1 MRRFR
6 SPSAGRAHVAV
17 WAIAVVVSGMAYSLL
32 WGPVVLHA
40 PVWIVPGDIW
50 GTFRDAHLIGWGGE
64 GILYASDIQPMTG
77 FISLPGMPAALA
89 PIAMFSGALNLTES
103 LPLTLPHPTAWLLL
117 GPVEM
122 ALGASVL
129 FPLDA
134 LARRLGVPDRRRFA
148 LNVLEAALVWPVVA
162 KWGHPEDLVAL
173 GLGIYALMA
182 AQDGRWRRAAMTL
195 GVALAF
201 QPLVVV
207 LVPLTLAT
215 IPWRRWVVA
224 LALVLGPA
232 LALLAAPLVHA
243 WQTTVHVLVQQPTY
257 PAANHPT
264 PWMSLSTVLQRSRL
278 VRGAVVR
285 AVTNHSFTI
294 HAASARSG
302 SVVAGG
308 PIRTIP
314 IAASVVA
321 AVLVRHR
328 KTDQIV
334 WFAASA
340 CLASRCLFEAVMTPY
355 YAVPA
360 LAVALVLA
368 GSWSRMRLVVA
379 ATGAATCT
387 YLGYRTAG
395 PWLYFLPVTVSLL
408 MVVAAG
414 LPESR
419 TLPTRTEAPS
429 ERHRTAATPAEGA
442 VVTT

>member
-1 MRRFR
+1 MRRFLT
-6 SPSAGRAHVAV
+6 PSAARAQVAV
-17 WAIAVVVSGMAYSLL
+17 WATAVVLSGMAYTLF
-32 WGPVVLHA
+32 WAPVVLHV

-50 GTFRDAHLIGWGGE
+50 GTFRDAHIIGWGGE
-64 GILYASDIQPMTG
+64 GILYASNTQPLTG

-89 PIAMFSGALNLTES
+89 PVAMLSGALNLSES
-103 LPLTLPHPTAWLLL
+103 LPITLAHPTAWLLL

-134 LARRLGVPDRRRFA
+134 LARRLHVPYRRRVA
-148 LNVLEAALVWPVVA
+148 LSFLEAALVWPVVA

-173 GLGIYALMA
+173 GLGVYALMA
-182 AQDGRWRRAAMTL
+182 AQDGRWRRAAMML
-195 GVALAF
+195 GIALAF

-207 LVPLTLAT
+207 LVPLTLAA
-215 IPWRRWVVA
+215 IPRRRWVVT
-224 LALVLGPA
+224 LALILGPA

-243 WQTTVHVLVQQPTY
+243 WHTTVHVLVQQPTY
-257 PAANHPT
+257 PASNHPT
-264 PWMSLSTVLQRSRL
+264 PWMSLSTVLERSRL
-278 VRGAVVR
+278 VQGAAVR

-321 AVLVRHR
+321 AVLVRRR
-328 KTDQIV
+328 KTDHIV

-360 LAVALVLA
+360 LAVALVVA
-368 GSWSRMRLVVA
+368 GSWSRIRLA
-379 ATGAATCT
+379 GAATVAAACT

-395 PWLYFLPVTVSLL
+395 AWLYFLPVTVSLL

-419 TLPTRTEAPS
+419 TLLTRTEAPS
-429 ERHRTAATPAEGA
+429 ERHRPAAKPAEGA